1 MKEEY
6 GFLCVGQA
14 ASNIGVQFERLGY
27 NVLYVN
33 TSSEDLNLLKDS
45 SHKYHVEGGEGCAK
59 DRDKAK
65 ALLANDIDTLV
76 DLVRTK
82 LPERLIFVVFASG
95 GGTGSGL
102 SPYLLGVLV
111 EEFGADEYDPE
122 KRFAAVT
129 ILPTDKEPLQPAIN
143 SYHVRAIQVEAAGIL
158 PQVTELQRHDL
169 LKLNNVN
176 YAMSRDVDKKMLL
189 AYRQTIYDTLSSGLP
204 YREILTDTITIDD
217 KEYHTM
223 KMTKQE
229 WDYLCSAYRNYNSRL
244 VLDESG
250 NLNLLVG

>member
-1 MKEEY
+1 MKESVVNIKDVIYQDTPENKSEETMVEASA
-6 GFLCVGQA
+6 FEEKISSISERKKA
-14 ASNIGVQFERLGY
+14 ATETDNISVKEDD
-27 NVLYVN
+27 VN
-33 TSSEDLNLLKDS
+33 
-45 SHKYHVEGGEGCAK
+45 GEVIPYEINTDEIITIGAISDTK
-59 DRDKAK
+59 GILSDR
-65 ALLANDIDTLV
+65 ID
-76 DLVRTK
+76 
-82 LPERLIFVVFASG
+82 
-95 GGTGSGL
+95 
-102 SPYLLGVLV
+102 
-111 EEFGADEYDPE
+111 
-122 KRFAAVT
+122 AVMQ
-129 ILPTDKEPLQPAIN
+129 E
-143 SYHVRAIQVEAAGIL
+143 YHVRAIQVEAAGIL

-169 LKLNNVN
+169 LKLNDVN